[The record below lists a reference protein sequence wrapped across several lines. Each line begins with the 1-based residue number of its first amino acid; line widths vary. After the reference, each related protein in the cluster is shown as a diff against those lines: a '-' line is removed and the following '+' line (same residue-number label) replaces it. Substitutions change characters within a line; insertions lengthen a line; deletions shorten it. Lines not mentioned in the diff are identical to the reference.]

1 MKTKELIGLILLI
14 AITLYFG
21 GTLLSYIVIND
32 ATYGVTEFLLIIALV
47 VAWGQA
53 FTWGTRKEVQKD
65 EMGRQIIKNSA
76 SLSYYIVFFSLL
88 ILWITDFFFINK
100 GENYTLFIALCLA
113 YLTHPIIQ
121 FILVKR
127 HI

>member
-1 MKTKELIGLILLI
+1 MG
-14 AITLYFG
+14 ADF
-21 GTLLSYIVIND
+21 
-32 ATYGVTEFLLIIALV
+32 
-47 VAWGQA
+47 

-65 EMGRQIIKNSA
+65 EMGRQIIAKNSA
-76 SLSYYIVFFSLL
+76 YVSYYVVFYSLL
-88 ILWITDFFFINK
+88 ILWVIDFFIINK

-113 YLTHPIIQ
+113 YITYPIIQ